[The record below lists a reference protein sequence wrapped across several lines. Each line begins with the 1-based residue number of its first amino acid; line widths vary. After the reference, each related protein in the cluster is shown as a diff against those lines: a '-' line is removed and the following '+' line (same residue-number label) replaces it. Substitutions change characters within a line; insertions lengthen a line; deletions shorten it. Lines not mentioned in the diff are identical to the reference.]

1 MEVIVVCAL
10 VLLAFLGG
18 VSLGMS
24 IEREASVRSCWCPSD
39 TGAS

>member
-1 MEVIVVCAL
+1 MEVIVACAL
-10 VLLAFLGG
+10 ILLALLGG

-24 IEREASVRSCWCPSD
+24 IEREASVRSCFCPLD